1 MTLALITTTLD
12 WDGHLPQLIPQIQAH
27 LQTYGTPLR
36 WAITAVH
43 GRQLNLEAV
52 VIRDDVALGG

>member
-1 MTLALITTTLD
+1 MTLALITTTLA

-36 WAITAVH
+36 WAVTAVN
-43 GRQLNLEAV
+43 GRQLSLEAV
-52 VIRDDVALGG
+52 VIRDDTGLGS

>member
-1 MTLALITTTLD
+1 MTLALITTTLP
-12 WDGHLPQLIPQIQAH
+12 WDGQLPQLIPQIQAH

-43 GRQLNLEAV
+43 GRQLSLEAV
-52 VIRDDVALGG
+52 VIQDDATLDS